1 MRGAFLS
8 LPAACPS
15 SLSATVCCPAPA
27 QFSCCNGETTALL
40 ASHCRLA
47 MGVDMSVPCLH
58 LARERHTEN
67 ARLSFHL
74 ADAFDIRVRTP
85 ALAYRPSWLSASRSQ
100 PARLPQAL
108 CQLRESLPDGR
119 SEFNKIFLDVNGSRD
134 TAAVTKL
141 IAIYSEAWGVGAIEL
156 IVVKNW
162 RLANLLRAST
172 LSAAVLLDRPLPQP
186 VAAVAVAVGGD
197 VNSSQGDHAVRAV
210 MGAVVLAAVA
220 TVAVLMCTGGGSS
233 GRAAQRCVGTRP

>member
-1 MRGAFLS
+1 MATQAEGCP
-8 LPAACPS
+8 LPAA
-15 SLSATVCCPAPA
+15 
-27 QFSCCNGETTALL
+27 G
-40 ASHCRLA
+40 
-47 MGVDMSVPCLH
+47 
-58 LARERHTEN
+58 
-67 ARLSFHL
+67 L
-74 ADAFDIRVRTP
+74 ADTSSTAGGYDHDDHGVLRLEPHAAHQCGDRGLRVPGVLP
-85 ALAYRPSWLSASRSQ
+85 ARDRFRAESAGVQRGGRQCSWLSASRSQ

-172 LSAAVLLDRPLPQP
+172 LSAAVLLDPPLPQP